1 MARHSR
7 DPVPRA
13 RRSHRGRLV
22 VVALAPLLVLVPL
35 SAWAVGSATI
45 ASPGHHVK
53 KTSATSAHVKK
64 AAGTGQHV
72 KKAAGTAAAGRT
84 WSRSF
89 APPLALLVHG
99 KTAGF
104 VSLPLSM
111 SALGSQKATATATF
125 RTNWVDVKAL
135 KDGPNVAQQGLS
147 IHPPQFKL
155 QIAHGPRPSDHRGN
169 CHIEGATGHVL
180 AVGPNIDVA
189 DGKWHTITCVKY
201 PDTAKGTE
209 VVVIVDGVAGKP
221 KWSRT
226 PIGDIRPVGG
236 VRLGGR
242 SSVASTDSLDGWIQ
256 RLSFRLT

>member
-7 DPVPRA
+7 DPVRRA
-13 RRSHRGRLV
+13 SRSRRGRLLV
-22 VVALAPLLVLVPL
+22 VVLAPLLVLVPL
-35 SAWAVGSATI
+35 AAWAVGSATI
-45 ASPGHHVK
+45 SSPGHHV
-53 KTSATSAHVKK
+53 
-64 AAGTGQHV
+64 Q
-72 KKAAGTAAAGRT
+72 KAAGTAAGSA

-89 APPLALLVHG
+89 SPSLALLVHG
-99 KTAGF
+99 KVAGF

-111 SALGSQKATATATF
+111 SAAGSQKATATAAF
-125 RTNWVDVKAL
+125 RTSWVDVKAL
-135 KDGPNVAQQGLS
+135 KDGPNIAQQGLS

-180 AVGPNIDVA
+180 AAGPNIDVA
-189 DGKWHTITCVKY
+189 DGRWHTITCIKF

-209 VVVIVDGVAGKP
+209 VVVIVDGVAGTP

-226 PIGDIRPVGG
+226 PIGNIRPVGG

-242 SSVASTDSLDGWIQ
+242 SSVASTDSLDGWIK
-256 RLSFRLT
+256 RVSFTLS

>member
-13 RRSHRGRLV
+13 SRSRRGRLV
-22 VVALAPLLVLVPL
+22 VVVLAPLLVLAPL
-35 SAWAVGSATI
+35 SAWAVGSSTVS
-45 ASPGHHVK
+45 SPSH
-53 KTSATSAHVKK
+53 HVKK
-64 AAGTGQHV
+64 AAGNV
-72 KKAAGTAAAGRT
+72 AAGSA

-89 APPLALLVHG
+89 SPPLALLVHG
-99 KTAGF
+99 TTAGF

-111 SALGSQKATATATF
+111 SAAGSQKATATATF
-125 RTNWVDVKAL
+125 RTSWVDVRAL
-135 KDGPNVAQQGLS
+135 KDGPNIAQQGLS

-155 QIAHGPRPSDHRGN
+155 QIAHGPRPSDHRGD

-189 DGKWHTITCVKY
+189 DGRWHTITCIKY
-201 PDTAKGTE
+201 ADTAKGTK

-221 KWSRT
+221 KWSST
-226 PIGDIRPVGG
+226 PIGSIRPVGG

-242 SSVASTDSLDGWIQ
+242 SAVASTDSLDGWIK
-256 RLSFRLT
+256 RVGFKLS